1 MGLEDETHF
10 VDTSWNPRTLGRGEK
25 VFWKFWYLENY
36 AILNP
41 TQLESSY
48 WSCSQGTK
56 ILRMLFSDTNV
67 MIEVPQFVQKKNS
80 FWGVFLFLAGGNANF
95 MWRPNSFRFQALHPS
110 IFRTAANLPIII
122 IKNGQGLSRK
132 MTFWDRWNLFV
143 VAHPAWWLTVFI
155 RYSVTWEAAE
165 WPAGRSHLRSG
176 MKSNDY

>member
-122 IKNGQGLSRK
+122 IQNVQGLSRK
-132 MTFWDRWNLFV
+132 SDFLRPLKPIRGRTSSMMTDGIYKIFSDLRGCRVARWSISPEIW
-143 VAHPAWWLTVFI
+143 HEI
-155 RYSVTWEAAE
+155 
-165 WPAGRSHLRSG
+165 
-176 MKSNDY
+176 